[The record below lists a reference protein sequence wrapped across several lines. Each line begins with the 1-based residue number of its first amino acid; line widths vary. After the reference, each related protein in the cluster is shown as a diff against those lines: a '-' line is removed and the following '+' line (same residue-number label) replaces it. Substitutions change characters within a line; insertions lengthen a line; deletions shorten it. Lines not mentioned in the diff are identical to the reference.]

1 MAIKPITPYS
11 FKGRLYINKQDLLKG
26 KTITYDEIKKSAKGQ
41 VIESPRKDGFYW
53 VRIDDK
59 VAKPIVRQCAKNN
72 ILVLYLPG
80 DISYKDFEQF
90 AHSTW

>member
-1 MAIKPITPYS
+1 MAIKQIYPYS
-11 FKGRLYINKQDLLKG
+11 FKGRLYLNKYDFKNS
-26 KTITYDEIKKSAKGQ
+26 KTITYDSIKKSAKGQ

-59 VAKPIVRQCAKNN
+59 VAKTIVSQCQKNN
-72 ILVLYLPG
+72 ILVMYLPG
-80 DISYKDFEQF
+80 NISYKEFEQF

>member
-1 MAIKPITPYS
+1 MAIKPIYPNS
-11 FKGRLYINKQDLLKG
+11 FKGRLYIKRQDFLKS
-26 KTITYDEIKKSAKGQ
+26 KTITYDSIKNTAKGQ

-59 VAKPIVRQCAKNN
+59 LAKPIVRECQKNN
-72 ILVLYLPG
+72 ILVMYLPG
-80 DISYKDFEQF
+80 DISYKEFEDF